1 MFADRR
7 PAAAGTRRLAPA
19 TASSS
24 PSRREPAVQRG
35 GLSARCACGGSCPRC
50 SSAAWRLSQPGD
62 AAEHEAEA
70 AARQVLAG
78 RRVAALRA
86 VAAPAETG
94 AWAAGAGQAL
104 DPGHQAQLEQQFGA
118 DLGAVRVHTGAAAAQ
133 AAAGFGAAAFTAGEH
148 IAFAAGRY
156 APGSTTGRGL
166 LAHEVAHV
174 LQQRRAPGPAAAG
187 VVQRQTDT
195 TQSPCRLHGPL
206 YGWDNI
212 RNRSRESLAAAGFMF
227 CGPDRGFGDP
237 ALWERWVHPQRG
249 VLHFQVAWPD
259 TPDPEPETEPDT
271 EAEPEDPA
279 LVAAQAT
286 LARLDGLL
294 AEILVLH
301 GDARRLLPG
310 GDPQAKAYC
319 QMRARM
325 QQLVDLTPQ
334 AIDSLDGWFEAVQ
347 EDNEPALSEIEGRI
361 LEFDTVWDRVNP
373 DGALYNGM
381 YIPDA
386 KDFGLCPRLL
396 GTVEPV
402 PSPDDDSEDS
412 AEE

>member
-7 PAAAGTRRLAPA
+7 PATAGARRLPPSA
-19 TASSS
+19 ASL
-24 PSRREPAVQRG
+24 PSDRRKPVAQSGSLQV
-35 GLSARCACGGSCPRC
+35 RCACGGSCPRC
-50 SSAAWRLSQPGD
+50 SSAALRLSQPGD
-62 AAEHEAEA
+62 AAEQEADT

-118 DLGAVRVHTGAAAAQ
+118 DLCAVRVHTGAAAAQ

-156 APGSTTGRGL
+156 APHSTTGRGL

-195 TQSPCRLHGPL
+195 AQSPCRLHGPL

-259 TPDPEPETEPDT
+259 TPDPEPEPDT

-279 LVAAQAT
+279 LVAAQAM

-294 AEILVLH
+294 ADTLALR
-301 GDARRLLPG
+301 DSARRLLPG
-310 GDPQAKAYC
+310 DEPQAKAYC
-319 QMRARM
+319 QMRAKM
-325 QQLVDLTPQ
+325 QELNDLVPQ
-334 AIDSLDGWFEAVQ
+334 AIGSLDGWFAAVQ
-347 EDNEPALSEIEGRI
+347 PDNEPELSKIAGKI
-361 LEFDTVWDRVNP
+361 MAFDTLWDRLNP
-373 DGALYNGM
+373 NGELYAGM

-386 KDFGLCPRLL
+386 RDFGLCPRLL

-402 PSPDDDSEDS
+402 PSPDDDIEDS